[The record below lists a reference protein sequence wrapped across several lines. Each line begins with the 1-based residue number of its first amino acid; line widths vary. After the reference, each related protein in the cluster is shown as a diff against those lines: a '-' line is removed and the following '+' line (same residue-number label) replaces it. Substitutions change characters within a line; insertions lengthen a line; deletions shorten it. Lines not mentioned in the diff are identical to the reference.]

1 MRRFDSPSDIL
12 ERTHVIDRFLDY
24 VRYDT
29 QADETSRT
37 CPSTAK
43 QLALGERLVDE
54 LRELGLHGVGE
65 PSPSMDEHGYVL
77 AELPGTVSGVIGL
90 CAHIDT
96 APAYS
101 GTGVRPQVIDGYRG
115 GPIDLGHGTVIDPAD
130 TPELDECLG
139 DTIITTDGST
149 LLGADDKAGI
159 AAIMGALEILIQEP
173 DLSRPTVRVC
183 FNPDEEIGRGADLF
197 PLERFDC
204 PVAFTV
210 DGGFT
215 GEISVETFS
224 ADKAV
229 ITFEGVS
236 VHPGAAKGKM
246 VNALTYMG
254 KLLSRLPMAE
264 SPECTDGRDGFYHP
278 VDVTGDAASCRLQL
292 IIRDFDTEVVRE
304 RGRRLKAMAAALMAE
319 EPRLDVKVDIVEQYR
334 NMYDVLQG
342 HPEIRDRLE
351 RAVAAAGISPQL
363 RPVRG
368 GTDGSRLTEM
378 GMPTPNIFAG
388 GVNLH
393 GPSEWISTRVL
404 AQVVCS
410 ILNLVQIHA
419 EVGEDSLS
427 KP

>member
-1 MRRFDSPSDIL
+1 MRRFDNPSDIL
-12 ERTHVIDRFLDY
+12 ERTRVVDRFLDY

-29 QADETSRT
+29 QADEASST

-43 QLALGERLVDE
+43 QLALGERLVSE
-54 LRELGLHGVGE
+54 LAELGLKGVGE
-65 PSPSMDEHGYVL
+65 PTPSMDEHGYVL
-77 AELPGTVSGVIGL
+77 AEVPGNAEGLIGL

-101 GTGVRPQVIDGYRG
+101 GTDVRPQVLETYEG
-115 GPIDLGHGTVIDPAD
+115 GPIDVGHGVVIDPAD
-130 TPELDECLG
+130 TPELDHCVG
-139 DTIITTDGST
+139 DTIITTDGTT

-159 AAIMGALEILIQEP
+159 AAIMGALEVLTSEP
-173 DLSRPTVRVC
+173 ELSRPTVRVC
-183 FNPDEEIGRGADLF
+183 FNPDEEIGRGADHF
-197 PLERFDC
+197 PLARFDC
-204 PVAFTV
+204 PVAFTI

-229 ITFEGVS
+229 VTFGGVS

-246 VNALTYMG
+246 VNALTYVG
-254 KLLSRLPMAE
+254 KLLDRLPMAE

-278 VDVTGDAASCRLQL
+278 VDVSGDAASCRLQL

-304 RGRRLKAMAAALMAE
+304 RGRRLKAMASALAAE
-319 EPRLDVKVDIVEQYR
+319 EPRLRVQVEIIEQYR
-334 NMYDVLQG
+334 NMCDVLKEY
-342 HPEIRDRLE
+342 PEIQDRLE
-351 RAVAAAGISPQL
+351 RAVEAAGITPCL

-378 GMPTPNIFAG
+378 GMPTPNVFAG

-404 AQVVCS
+404 AQVVCT
-410 ILNLVQIHA
+410 ILNLVQIQA
-419 EVGEDSLS
+419 ED
-427 KP
+427 